1 MIKIG
6 EVYYDTV
13 LETLFIV
20 DAVSSTRVYLLE
32 LKEKVDPRVV
42 IEKPETIFKRYKL
55 TNIGRDILDN
65 ESRSLTNF
73 ACVEH
78 LADLGNN
85 AKPPIGDMLV
95 GSFGPENKN
104 IAPYTVTVKDSPIS
118 KSSKVVVKPKAKP
131 GRRIVKKVTKKLIKK
146 PNKK

>member
-42 IEKPETIFKRYKL
+42 IEKPGTIRLRYML
-55 TNIGRDILDN
+55 TNIGSDIVANEINLTVPHVSIEPITSIDSNGKIVIEGLD
-65 ESRSLTNF
+65 S
-73 ACVEH
+73 
-78 LADLGNN
+78 
-85 AKPPIGDMLV
+85 
-95 GSFGPENKN
+95 
-104 IAPYTVTVKDSPIS
+104 VKDITPKKI
-118 KSSKVVVKPKAKP
+118 KAKL
-131 GRRIVKKVTKKLIKK
+131 GRRIVKKVTKKLIKN

>member
-6 EVYYDTV
+6 EIYYDTV

-32 LKEKVDPRVV
+32 LKEKIDPRVV

-55 TNIGRDILDN
+55 TNIGRDILKN
-65 ESRSLTNF
+65 ESSIM
-73 ACVEH
+73 EYPIKEQ
-78 LADLGNN
+78 DLYVRMTTSDAGVNLE
-85 AKPPIGDMLV
+85 KPDLPLR
-95 GSFGPENKN
+95 
-104 IAPYTVTVKDSPIS
+104 
-118 KSSKVVVKPKAKP
+118 VVKGQIKYKPITMAKAKP